1 MRKIISLSLLSLCSL
16 AAFAASD
23 VYRWKDSNGLWHYSD
38 QPQPGA
44 ELVRGS
50 RRAPAARNNTPASPV
65 EQGPRTLTTTN
76 TLPVSKEVATEVRQE
91 AAKAKA
97 DQCKKADTAYQQAVQ
112 ARRVYKEDAKG
123 NRTFLSEP
131 EIDAARLEARSARDL
146 ACK

>member
-44 ELVRGS
+44 ELVRGA
-50 RRAPAARNNTPASPV
+50 RRAPAARSNPPAPPV
-65 EQGPRTLTTTN
+65 ESGPRTLNTTSTQ
-76 TLPVSKEVATEVRQE
+76 PVSKEVAAEVRQD

-97 DQCKKADTAYQQAVQ
+97 EQCKKAESAYLQAVQ

-123 NRTFLSEP
+123 NRTFLSES
-131 EIDAARLEARSARDL
+131 EIDATRLDARSTRDL